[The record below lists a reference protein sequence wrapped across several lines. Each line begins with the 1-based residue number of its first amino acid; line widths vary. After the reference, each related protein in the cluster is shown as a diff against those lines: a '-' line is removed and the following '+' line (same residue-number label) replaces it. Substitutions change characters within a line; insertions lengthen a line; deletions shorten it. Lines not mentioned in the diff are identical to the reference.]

1 MPVSAVCARGRIFC
15 KVVGFVESAAV
26 PLKTLSE
33 SVDVVGVPKAGDEV
47 RLGAL
52 QEADLVWKEG
62 GDRRKTITDD
72 IVMGFGREGQVGK
85 MCLTYTRS
93 DRKFNY
99 LLKLIEQRI
108 FTN

>member
-15 KVVGFVESAAV
+15 KVVCFVESAAV

-52 QEADLVWKEG
+52 QEADLVWKEVG
-62 GDRRKTITDD
+62 RR
-72 IVMGFGREGQVGK
+72 
-85 MCLTYTRS
+85 
-93 DRKFNY
+93 
-99 LLKLIEQRI
+99 
-108 FTN
+108 